1 MQTPPN
7 LSEKLGG
14 QSAIEQ
20 IVDDFYKRV
29 LADDTVNHFF
39 AHTDM
44 EKQRRQQTDFIYYAL
59 GGANQYSGRSMEK
72 AHAGMNLQPEHF
84 DAIAKHLSEAMAARG
99 VSPEDINTAISKV
112 ETLRD
117 AVLYK

>member
-7 LSEKLGG
+7 LSEKLGV

-29 LADDTVNHFF
+29 LAEDTVNHFF

-44 EKQRRQQTDFIYYAL
+44 EKQRRHQTF
-59 GGANQYSGRSMEK
+59 
-72 AHAGMNLQPEHF
+72 HF
-84 DAIAKHLSEAMAARG
+84 LCAWRCKPILRAFNGKGARG
-99 VSPEDINTAISKV
+99 YEFAAGTF
-112 ETLRD
+112 
-117 AVLYK
+117 